1 MNGGQRRVRRIAI
14 FGKSHE
20 LWPVAALLGK
30 NLPADMELIAVEE
43 PGADGPA
50 AITIR
55 LDDPVLVRLGISA
68 EDLHR
73 ADSAIFAL
81 GTELRGWR
89 GDDSRFF
96 LTGSGNLPEV
106 DDIAIH
112 QIMLRAALTYG
123 QPERLAYLYQP
134 FRLPARIAE
143 AGKFAFQSSDP
154 RSPLSMMRPTVQL
167 DRADYAALLRNSF
180 STDRMDSVE
189 GRPMAVHV
197 AADSGKIDR
206 VELDNG
212 RAIDADLYMDVSGAV
227 SGLTKLESPSD
238 WHSISDGLPFD
249 RLFATEKAGESPKGE
264 RHEVAQAI
272 TGGLLITT
280 PLRGKSVSR
289 LVCASSAMAGE
300 EQQDLAGYDGNATVF
315 EPGYSRQPWIGNL
328 VRLGSASSCFG
339 PYLSADITM
348 LHRQAAIFTDHM
360 PVRLEMTVEAREFN
374 RRHLIAAQQ
383 IRDFVQLPFAL
394 NHRDDAPWIDV
405 RDSKPSESLA
415 IRLDQFRSRGRF
427 VAFESEIFDEQSWI
441 DLMIGF
447 GLVPERHD
455 PMAQSFDMTSMARRL
470 KKLSSAFD
478 QVLATV
484 PAYEEAI
491 GASGAVGL
499 A

>member
-1 MNGGQRRVRRIAI
+1 MNGGERRVRRIAI
-14 FGKSHE
+14 LGKSHE

-30 NLPADMELIAVEE
+30 NLTADMELIAVEE
-43 PGADGPA
+43 PEAYGPA

-55 LDDPVLVRLGISA
+55 LDDPFLVRLGIGA
-68 EDLHR
+68 EALLR
-73 ADSAIFAL
+73 VDSAILAL

-89 GDDSRFF
+89 GDHSRFF
-96 LTGSGNLPEV
+96 LTGSGDLPEV
-106 DDIAIH
+106 EDIAIH
-112 QIMLRAALTYG
+112 QIMLRAALTYD

-154 RSPLSMMRPTVQL
+154 RSPLSIMRPTVHL
-167 DRADYAALLRNSF
+167 DRSHYAALLKNSF
-180 STDRMDSVE
+180 STDRMDIVE
-189 GRPMAVHV
+189 ARPKAVRV
-197 AADSGKIDR
+197 SADSGTIVR

-212 RAIDADLYMDVSGAV
+212 RAIDADLYIDVSGAV
-227 SGLTKLESPSD
+227 SGLTKLASSSD

-249 RLFATEKAGESPKGE
+249 RLLAAEKAGEPPKWD

-272 TGGLLITT
+272 KGGLLITT
-280 PLRGKSVSR
+280 PLRKTSIAQ
-289 LVCASSAMAGE
+289 LVCASSAMTSE
-300 EQQDLAGYDGNATVF
+300 EQQDLAGYGGNAMVF
-315 EPGYSRQPWIGNL
+315 EPGYLRQPWTGNL

-339 PYLSADITM
+339 PFLSADTTM

-360 PVRLEMTVEAREFN
+360 PVRLEMTVEAREYN

-394 NHRDDAPWIDV
+394 SHRGDKAWIGV
-405 RDSKPSESLA
+405 RDSKLSESLT

-427 VAFESEIFDEQSWI
+427 VAFESEIFDQQSWI

-447 GLVPERHD
+447 GIVPERYD
-455 PMAQSFDMTSMARRL
+455 PMAQSLDMTTMARRL
-470 KKLSSAFD
+470 KKLSSAFG
-478 QVLATV
+478 QALATI

-491 GASGAVGL
+491 GAAGAIGL
-499 A
+499 D